1 MRYIDADAFDDT
13 VQKLNEQGWC
23 ITNIDYK
30 RMDRVLFEMPTADV
44 VPMKFHERCMELEI
58 KKRANMVE
66 VVRCKD
72 CMFNHWHTTPNGSK
86 YHICNLNQLAFS
98 EHDDF
103 FCAYGERREDD
114 KG

>member
-1 MRYIDADAFDDT
+1 MSRYIDADAFDDT
-13 VQKLNEQGWC
+13 VKTLNEQGWN
-23 ITNIDYK
+23 ITRIDYK

-44 VPMKFHERCMELEI
+44 V
-58 KKRANMVE
+58 E

-72 CMFNHWHTTPNGSK
+72 CMFNHWHETPHGEK

-103 FCAYGERREDD
+103 YCAYGER
-114 KG
+114 K